1 MEDKSATETSFT
13 EAFDKAVALQDEN
26 RPEECIEKAQKLL
39 AEPAI
44 PRYHRMRTLL
54 LLGSTVGDW
63 DEAHEYW
70 ENAETLGRI
79 VRRWRPAGEDEAID
93 VPMRALRV
101 EIDDLKKILDEEK
114 PEWRD
119 VSLDDLN
126 TDDEDTATESG
137 LAEHEERLAEE
148 NSRNAA
154 QRVDPDYLATADA
167 LSRGLKVDGQATAPD
182 DPIPTVV
189 VPSD

>member
-1 MEDKSATETSFT
+1 
-13 EAFDKAVALQDEN
+13 
-26 RPEECIEKAQKLL
+26 
-39 AEPAI
+39 
-44 PRYHRMRTLL
+44 
-54 LLGSTVGDW
+54 
-63 DEAHEYW
+63 
-70 ENAETLGRI
+70 
-79 VRRWRPAGEDEAID
+79 
-93 VPMRALRV
+93 MRALRV

-154 QRVDPDYLATADA
+154 QGVDPDYLATADA

-182 DPIPTVV
+182 DPVCLELLPIPNVLTALSGRYRQSLCRPTD
-189 VPSD
+189 PSRVESRIPPIR